1 MPDSSTLEKDNM
13 KKLLCS
19 ALVAAGGLLAI
30 PAQAQVQTFSK
41 PEDAIRY
48 RQAAYYIMGA
58 QMNRINNELKAP
70 TPNVSAIQR
79 AAGIVES
86 TFRLPGE
93 GYIPGSDKGRTK
105 AKPEIFTEREKVG
118 EIAKKAAAEIA
129 KLNEVAKAGDV
140 AAIRTQFNATADAC
154 DSCHDNF
161 RNK

>member
-1 MPDSSTLEKDNM
+1 M

-19 ALVAAGGLLAI
+19 ALVAVGGLLAI

-48 RQAAYYIMGA
+48 RQSAYFIMGV
-58 QMNRINNELKAP
+58 QMGRINSELKAA
-70 TPNVSAIQR
+70 TPNVTAIQR
-79 AAGIVES
+79 SAGIIES

-105 AKPEIFTEREKVG
+105 AKPEIFTDREKVG
-118 EIAKKAAAEIA
+118 EIAKKAGAEIA
-129 KLNEVAKAGDV
+129 KLNEVAKTGDI

>member
-1 MPDSSTLEKDNM
+1 M

-19 ALVAAGGLLAI
+19 ALVAVGGLLAI

-48 RQAAYYIMGA
+48 RQSAYFIMGV
-58 QMNRINNELKAP
+58 QMGRINSELKAA
-70 TPNVSAIQR
+70 TPNVTAIQR
-79 AAGIVES
+79 SAGIIES

-93 GYIPGSDKGRTK
+93 GYIPGSEKGRTK
-105 AKPEIFTEREKVG
+105 AKPEAFTDPKVG

-129 KLNEVAKAGDV
+129 KLNEVAKTGDI